1 MTASLEAVFVL
12 FATYAII
19 PHMDITE
26 LEVRIAATQQLFD
39 EKEAERQKYLK
50 LAEECFIEVTQLQGE
65 FRVLNRL
72 LEEINKRVDPN
83 TITVQ
88 PEEESN

>member
-1 MTASLEAVFVL
+1 
-12 FATYAII
+12 
-19 PHMDITE
+19 MDITE